1 MKPEL
6 ILQSDVLDIIFEN
19 KNKEYGAYALRKN
32 YNKRVL
38 QALGGTC
45 AFVGLFILLQSM
57 RPADKTEKE
66 LVYNGTMVQIAQ
78 DPIKEPE
85 KEKQKPTQRKQVPTI
100 QSTAPVIKDVPETR
114 MPPVDSLEG
123 RQIDKK
129 TNDIPSN
136 LGGDPPLGQPDPP
149 NTPGGGTKPVSDP
162 EPEQIGPLTYADVMP
177 SFNGDLVRFMLRNL
191 RQPEDL
197 EEGQKIIVRVRF
209 VVTADGNI
217 DDVHVVQSGRSDLD
231 QEVLRVVK
239 KMPRWNAGVQ
249 AGRNVPVY
257 FYLPVTFVSN
267 GE

>member
-6 ILQSDVLDIIFEN
+6 ILQSNVLDIIFEN
-19 KNKEYGAYALRKN
+19 KNKDYGAYALRKN

-66 LVYNGTMVQIAQ
+66 LVYNGRMIEIPR

-85 KEKQKPTQRKQVPTI
+85 KEKQKPAQKKQVPTI

-129 TNDIPSN
+129 TNDIPSSP
-136 LGGDPPLGQPDPP
+136 GGDPPPGQSDPP
-149 NTPGGGTKPVSDP
+149 KKPGDGIKPDTDP
-162 EPEQIGPLTYADVMP
+162 EPQETGPLHSADVMP
-177 SFNGDLVRFMLRNL
+177 TFNGDLVKFMIRNL
-191 RQPEDL
+191 RQPDDID
-197 EEGQKIIVRVRF
+197 EGQKIIVKIRF
-209 VVTADGNI
+209 VVTAEGNI
-217 DDVHVVQSGRSDLD
+217 DDVQLVQSGRSDLD
-231 QEVLRVVK
+231 EEVLRVVK
-239 KMPRWNAGVQ
+239 KMPRWRPGMQ
-249 AGRNVPVY
+249 GGRNVPVY

-267 GE
+267 AE